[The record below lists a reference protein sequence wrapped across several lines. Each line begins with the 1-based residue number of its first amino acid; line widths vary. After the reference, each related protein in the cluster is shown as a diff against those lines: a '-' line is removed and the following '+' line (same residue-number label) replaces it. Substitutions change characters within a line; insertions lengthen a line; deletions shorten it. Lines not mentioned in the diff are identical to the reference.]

1 MRPLND
7 VEYNSG
13 KVHNLDATN
22 AGVTHRDE
30 HSLHSRIDYGHSI
43 GGGCTLMKISHDQ
56 KGGSGGG
63 NAENGER
70 PVLVRTRID
79 HLWPTL

>member
-1 MRPLND
+1 MRFITQCPNVKSLRNKPVVLTEDLTQTQGDVRPLND

-30 HSLHSRIDYGHSI
+30 H
-43 GGGCTLMKISHDQ
+43 
-56 KGGSGGG
+56 
-63 NAENGER
+63 
-70 PVLVRTRID
+70 LVA
-79 HLWPTL
+79 LAN